1 MFSPDSTKVP
11 IKKFHHDDQRAAAIQ
26 LKEYKQWFDERNIKY
41 SFHSFPAWAT
51 YPTSVILRNE
61 DALAFKLAFNL

>member
-1 MFSPDSTKVP
+1 MFSPDNTRVA
-11 IKKFHHDDQRAAAIQ
+11 IKQFRYDDQRAAATQ
-26 LKEYKQWFDERNIKY
+26 LKEYKQWFDERSIKY
-41 SFHSFPAWAT
+41 SFHNFPAWAT